1 MGRATVLDVNLE
13 GELST
18 RSTAP
23 GIALEIPAVDLW
35 TTRLRFKRALGMAA
49 STECYHE
56 AWR

>member
-1 MGRATVLDVNLE
+1 VLDVNLE